1 MSTQNPSTELR
12 SYTEQQ
18 ASSYIGMSRS
28 YLRQARMDGQ
38 REKRKSAPPF
48 IKIGRSVRYLIED
61 LDGWLDQFQKLDHL
75 GQS

>member
-38 REKRKSAPPF
+38 RDKRKSAPPF